1 MKQALIST
9 IEPRETGY
17 RVAQIV
23 AEGETFPVATDFFWV
38 ACADDVVADKFWY
51 DPQDQTT
58 HIKEIPPH
66 IPTAEENKATA
77 MGYLAS
83 TDWVNQ
89 PDVTNPDIN
98 PHLLNHAEFVTYRSQ
113 IRAIA
118 INPTAG
124 FLAWPTEPISQWSS
138 V

>member
-9 IEPRETGY
+9 IEPCETGY
-17 RVAQIV
+17 RVAQVV
-23 AEGETFPVATDFFWV
+23 AEGETFPVATDFFWA
-38 ACADDVVADKFWY
+38 ACADDVVQDKFWY

-66 IPTAEENKATA
+66 IPTAEENKSTA

-98 PHLLNHAEFVTYRSQ
+98 PHLLNHAEFITYRNQ

-124 FLAWPTEPISQWSS
+124 FLTWPTEPISQWSS